1 MRDSV
6 VFVTPWNHR
15 KHQVVVLLCG
25 NVYQSRV
32 EFHAWFVLH
41 RVNNA
46 FYACFTNRWLLSSNV
61 EK

>member
-6 VFVTPWNHR
+6 VFVTPRNHR
-15 KHQVVVLLCG
+15 KHQVVVLFRS

-32 EFHAWFVLH
+32 EFHAMCALH

-46 FYACFTNRWLLSSNV
+46 FYACFTNRWLL
-61 EK
+61 